1 MGGTGGDCR
10 PSPTTQESPMRIN
23 PMRIN
28 RKLLAVLMLSLMG
41 SLAACHTME
50 GVGKDVEA
58 AGDSI
63 QDTAHDCTDNVE
75 GNC

>member
-1 MGGTGGDCR
+1 M
-10 PSPTTQESPMRIN
+10 Q
-23 PMRIN
+23 IN
-28 RKLLAVLMLSLMG
+28 RKLAAVLLLSIMG

-50 GVGKDVEA
+50 GVGEDLES

-63 QDTAHDCTDNVE
+63 QDTAQDCTDNTD